1 VTPALESIARSRVI
15 AVLRAGDASRFVE
28 VATVLAETGIA
39 NIEFTLSSEGAV
51 DALRSYAARLPAGV
65 ALGAGTVLDA
75 ESADAAV
82 DAGATY
88 LISPALCL
96 DVIERGREL
105 GVPVIAGAL
114 TPSEILEAWRAGAS
128 AVKVFPAAEAGG
140 PSYIAAVRAPL
151 PHIPLVPTGG
161 VTPDDAAAYLDAG
174 ALAVGLGGSLI
185 GDAGSGGDLDGLRR
199 RAEALVVSLER
210 VAA

>member
-1 VTPALESIARSRVI
+1 VTHGLGSIARSRLI
-15 AVLRAGDASRFVE
+15 AVLRARDASRFGE
-28 VATVLAETGIA
+28 IAAVLAAAGIT

-51 DALRSYAARLPAGV
+51 EALRSYAGQLPAGV

-75 ESADAAV
+75 ASADAAV

-96 DVIERGREL
+96 DVIARGREL
-105 GVPVIAGAL
+105 EVPVIAGAL
-114 TPSEILEAWRAGAS
+114 TPSEILAAWRAGAS

-151 PHIPLVPTGG
+151 PHVPLVPTGG
-161 VTPDDAAAYLDAG
+161 VTLGDAAAYLEAG
-174 ALAVGLGGSLI
+174 AVAVGLGGSLI

-199 RAEALVVSLER
+199 RAEALVDAVGQ